1 MPLTAGNYVLRKLPH
16 ITALFW
22 AIKILATTLGET
34 AGDYFSQTL
43 GLGTL
48 HAAVL
53 LIAIFLVAVTIQ
65 LRASRFHPALFWT
78 VVVLTSTAGTT
89 ISDFINY
96 TSGLGQ
102 ATGALI
108 LGSGLALVLLI
119 WWRSGQTLNVENVAT
134 LTGEVLFWIAVVFSN
149 SLGTSTGDYLAGGLG
164 LGLRPTAL
172 LLTAA
177 MLVLLAAHYFT
188 NINGMLLFWIAFILT
203 RPWGAVVGNI
213 LSKSRDHGG
222 LEWGNAGASAV
233 LIDGLVILV
242 GYQTLDIRRH
252 PLEPLPL
259 PMNRHTGQPQRP
271 NGKSSP
277 SRQAERCA
285 HVHEVERQTSLSQA
299 KSFGRHQHWPGAGRR
314 GAALPSA
321 RRNHAA
327 AGHLA
332 RQHELRVAPTGDY
345 GPQGVPQQFVCAHS
359 GQIGSSANR
368 FGPDHKDPGRTGL
381 GCARP
386 DRG

>member
-1 MPLTAGNYVLRKLPH
+1 MADKYDADKDMPRTPGQYVLRKLPH

-48 HAAVL
+48 RAAVL
-53 LIAIFLVAVTIQ
+53 LLAIFLVAVTIQ

-89 ISDFINY
+89 VSDFINY
-96 TSGLGQ
+96 TSHLGQ

-108 LGSGLALVLLI
+108 LGSGLALVLLV

-149 SLGTSTGDYLAGGLG
+149 SLGTSTGDYLSGGLG
-164 LGLRPTAL
+164 LGLRPAAL

-188 NINGMLLFWIAFILT
+188 NINSMLLFWIAFILT

-222 LEWGNAGASAV
+222 LDWGNAGASAA
-233 LIDGLVILV
+233 LIAGLVILV
-242 GYQTLDIRRH
+242 GYQALDIRRH
-252 PLEPLPL
+252 PLEPLPM

-271 NGKSSP
+271 NG
-277 SRQAERCA
+277 
-285 HVHEVERQTSLSQA
+285 EVVTV
-299 KSFGRHQHWPGAGRR
+299 
-314 GAALPSA
+314 
-321 RRNHAA
+321 A
-327 AGHLA
+327 AG
-332 RQHELRVAPTGDY
+332 
-345 GPQGVPQQFVCAHS
+345 
-359 GQIGSSANR
+359 
-368 FGPDHKDPGRTGL
+368 
-381 GCARP
+381 
-386 DRG
+386 

>member
-1 MPLTAGNYVLRKLPH
+1 MPLLPGQYVLRKLPH

-48 HAAVL
+48 RAAVL
-53 LIAIFLVAVTIQ
+53 LIATFLVAVTIQ

-108 LGSGLALVLLI
+108 LGTGLALVLLV

-134 LTGEVLFWIAVVFSN
+134 LSGEVLFWIAVVFSN

-164 LGLRPTAL
+164 VGLRPAAL
-172 LLTAA
+172 VLTAA

-188 NINGMLLFWIAFILT
+188 DINGVLDRLHPDSPLGCGDGQYPKQEP
-203 RPWGAVVGNI
+203 R
-213 LSKSRDHGG
+213 SR
-222 LEWGNAGASAV
+222 
-233 LIDGLVILV
+233 
-242 GYQTLDIRRH
+242 
-252 PLEPLPL
+252 
-259 PMNRHTGQPQRP
+259 
-271 NGKSSP
+271 
-277 SRQAERCA
+277 
-285 HVHEVERQTSLSQA
+285 
-299 KSFGRHQHWPGAGRR
+299 GAG
-314 GAALPSA
+314 
-321 RRNHAA
+321 
-327 AGHLA
+327 
-332 RQHELRVAPTGDY
+332 
-345 GPQGVPQQFVCAHS
+345 
-359 GQIGSSANR
+359 
-368 FGPDHKDPGRTGL
+368 L
-381 GCARP
+381 G
-386 DRG
+386 

>member
-1 MPLTAGNYVLRKLPH
+1 MRKLPH

-22 AIKILATTLGET
+22 ANKILATTLGET

-43 GLGTL
+43 RLGTL
-48 HAAVL
+48 HSAVL
-53 LIAIFLVAVTIQ
+53 LLAIFVVAVTIQ

-96 TSGLGQ
+96 TSHLGQ

-108 LGSGLALVLLI
+108 LGSGLAIVLVI

-134 LTGEVLFWIAVVFSN
+134 VTGEVLFWIAVVFSN
-149 SLGTSTGDYLAGGLG
+149 SLGTSTGDYLSGGLNV
-164 LGLRPTAL
+164 GLRPAAL
-172 LLTAA
+172 ILTAA

-188 NINGMLLFWIAFILT
+188 NINGTLLFWIAFILT

-222 LEWGNAGASAV
+222 LDWGNAGASAV
-233 LIDGLVILV
+233 LIAALVVLV

-252 PLEPLPL
+252 PLEPLPM

-271 NGKSSP
+271 NG
-277 SRQAERCA
+277 
-285 HVHEVERQTSLSQA
+285 EVITV
-299 KSFGRHQHWPGAGRR
+299 GAG
-314 GAALPSA
+314 
-321 RRNHAA
+321 
-327 AGHLA
+327 
-332 RQHELRVAPTGDY
+332 
-345 GPQGVPQQFVCAHS
+345 
-359 GQIGSSANR
+359 
-368 FGPDHKDPGRTGL
+368 
-381 GCARP
+381 
-386 DRG
+386 